1 MEKQN
6 KKKCRLIFA
15 IIFSV
20 LIRIV
25 LQMGIPVMIIGDAAV
40 DDKLF
45 VDYAKSIL
53 ESTWLGNYSA
63 YTLNKMPGFGIFLA
77 ILKYLNIPYMLG
89 IILLYCFACCVFFV
103 VLKKIVHNDAI
114 SYFMFIYV
122 LFSPVMLDTQVSQR
136 IYRMSIIPSLVL
148 LVVSSYL
155 AIYVERDK
163 GYKGILPWA
172 VLAGIAYAIFYII
185 REDAMWF
192 TCFVFGASVLIICL
206 IFFENK
212 HKGEWRKRI
221 YSALCLLI
229 PLILCI
235 VGVTSLKFINYRNYG
250 VFTTTDFKDTYYADM
265 GKEILKIKPDE
276 EKEHVWVTRDTID
289 TLYEISPTFATLKP
303 ELDKLYVGMDSWATG
318 AIDGEIE
325 KDYIIWAIRWAA
337 DTSGVY
343 QQGATYTNMFYKQV
357 YDDILEAFADGKLE
371 KRDAIILSNLARPF
385 VFSRDFKP
393 CLEFVWTEM
402 RELVSY
408 SVYKCRSGISQGSEE
423 QIREMSEM
431 TSTLPAYEDEYMFN
445 YLKNINMANRITKV
459 YQLTG
464 YFVAVL
470 AFLMYI
476 YELIYCIVCR
486 RKNEKVSIA
495 DWIVKTGILLT
506 IFADLLMV
514 SLNYFDAYNKDNA
527 VNLYTAG
534 VIPLWNI
541 FVCLCMVTFMTHLN
555 RIITNAKE
563 KKQLREVNLR

>member
-1 MEKQN
+1 MEKQS
-6 KKKCRLIFA
+6 KKRRWLIFA
-15 IIFSV
+15 VVFAVI
-20 LIRIV
+20 IRIV
-25 LQMGIPVMIIGDAAV
+25 LQMGIPVMILGDYSV

-53 ESTWLGNYSA
+53 ESTWLGSYSA

-89 IILLYCFACCVFFV
+89 IMLLYCFACCIFLV
-103 VLKKIVHNDAI
+103 VIKKIVKNDVI
-114 SYFMFIYV
+114 SYLMFVYV

-136 IYRMSIIPSLVL
+136 VYRMSIIPTLVL

-192 TCFVFGASVLIICL
+192 TCFVFGASGLIICL

-303 ELDKLYVGMDSWATG
+303 ELDKLYVYMDSWASG

-325 KDYIIWAIRWAA
+325 KDYIMWAIRWAA

-357 YDDILEAFADGKLE
+357 YDDILEAFENGKLE

-393 CLEFVWTEM
+393 CLEFVGTEIKG
-402 RELVSY
+402 LVGY
-408 SVYKCRSGISQGSEE
+408 SFYKSGLAISQGSED

-431 TSTLPAYEDEYMFN
+431 ISTLPVYEDEYASH
-445 YLKNINMANRITKV
+445 YLKNINMANKITKV

-464 YFVAVL
+464 YLIAVI
-470 AFLMYI
+470 AFLIYV
-476 YELIYCIVCR
+476 YELAYCIMCCR
-486 RKNEKVSIA
+486 KKKKASIA
-495 DWIVKTGILLT
+495 DWLVKTGILLT
-506 IFADLLMV
+506 IFANLLVV
-514 SLNYFDAYNKDNA
+514 SLNYFDANNKDFA
-527 VNLYTAG
+527 SNLYTAG

-563 KKQLREVNLR
+563 KKQLREANLQ